1 MQYEALYENGQ
12 IKWLTE
18 KPPLKSARIM
28 ISIIEEITTQPQKR
42 RQPSPLIAGKGKTL
56 GDVVHPIVNNQDWEC
71 LK

>member
-18 KPPLKSARIM
+18 KPPINSARIR
-28 ISIIEEITTQPQKR
+28 ISIVEEIPILPQKR
-42 RQPSPLIAGKGKTL
+42 RQPSRLIAGKGKTL
-56 GDVVHPIVNNQDWEC
+56 GDLVSPIVNEQDWEC

>member
-18 KPPLKSARIM
+18 KPPFNSARIK
-28 ISIIEEITTQPQKR
+28 ISIIEEIQTPPQKR

-56 GDVVHPIVNNQDWEC
+56 GDLVHPIVNDQDWEC